1 MAAPRKT
8 AKTTSRPADLQRQRL
23 QLSPLVESC
32 KRFRLAAVSLNLSE
46 TELFERLVDV
56 NFPGLHV
63 QNLSKSPFFGAG
75 QGGSHTDDA
84 GQLPAAPAV
93 KIPTATERI
102 DAIGRRATL
111 PVDSALDQ
119 LTTDQ
124 S

>member
-23 QLSPLVESC
+23 QLSPLAELC

-46 TELFERLVDV
+46 TELFERLVEV

-84 GQLPAAPAV
+84 DQLPAAPAV

-102 DAIGRRATL
+102 DAIGRRAAM
-111 PVDSALDQ
+111 PIDHALDS
-119 LTTDQ
+119 LSPDQ
-124 S
+124 T